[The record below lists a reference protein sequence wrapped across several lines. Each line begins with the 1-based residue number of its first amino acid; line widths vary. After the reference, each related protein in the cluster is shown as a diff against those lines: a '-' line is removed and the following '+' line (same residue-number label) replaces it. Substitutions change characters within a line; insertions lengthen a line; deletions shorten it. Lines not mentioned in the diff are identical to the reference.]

1 MALLV
6 QLIDG
11 VAANKFELNRQL
23 HTIGRHPQNDIL
35 LDDVAVSS
43 RHAVIEASEN
53 SYLDGYC
60 DFILKDL
67 GSTNGTYVNDERLH
81 GEQKLVNGDLVRI
94 VWNTF
99 RFIDD
104 NERDLEKTTHILQ
117 GSRY

>member
-11 VAANKFELNRQL
+11 VVGNKFTLDKQL
-23 HTIGRHPQNDIL
+23 HTIGRHPQNEIF
-35 LDDVAVSS
+35 LDDVAVSVK
-43 RHAVIEASEN
+43 HAVIEAREN

-60 DFILKDL
+60 DFTLKDL
-67 GSTNGTYVNDERLH
+67 GSTNGTFVNDERIT
-81 GEQKLVNGDLVRI
+81 EQKLVNGDLVRI

-104 NERDLEKTTHILQ
+104 NEMDLEKTTQILM
-117 GSRY
+117 GSTF